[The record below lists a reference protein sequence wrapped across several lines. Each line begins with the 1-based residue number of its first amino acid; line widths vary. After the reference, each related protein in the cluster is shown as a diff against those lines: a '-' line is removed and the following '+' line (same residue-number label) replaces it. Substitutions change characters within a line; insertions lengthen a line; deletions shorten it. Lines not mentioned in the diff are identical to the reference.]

1 MSALIIE
8 RSVPLLD
15 IEINRSGDGRTVTAY
30 AATFGQPYPVV
41 DQEGDYDE
49 LINRAA
55 FNREL
60 GRGFAHVSV
69 VYNHGMTLWGTP
81 SETDSVPVGVPLEV
95 RADGTGLLTVTRYG
109 KSARAEE
116 VLQSVHDGLVR
127 FMSFRGPV
135 YQSAPARRQPSG
147 RTLIERMQLGLR
159 EYGPTPFPANDA
171 ARIVAVRSTAL
182 ADQIASLSD
191 DQRQALA
198 HILTTSPTPSSTP
211 HDEATEPTPATPLD
225 AGTDPSQE
233 AEPDDQWSVELA
245 EIAAAV
251 RRRRVV

>member
-30 AATFGQPYPVV
+30 AATFGQPYAVV
-41 DQEGDYDE
+41 DREGDYDE

-60 GRGFAHVSV
+60 GRGFNHVSV

-81 SETDSVPVGVPLEV
+81 SETDSVPVGVPLDV

-109 KSARAEE
+109 KGKRAEE
-116 VLQSVHDGLVR
+116 ILESVSEGLVR

-135 YQSAPARRQPSG
+135 YKSAPARRQPNG
-147 RTLIERMQLGLR
+147 RALIERMELGLR

-182 ADQIASLSD
+182 AEQIASLTD

-198 HILTTSPTPSSTP
+198 HILTTSPTPSGTP
-211 HDEATEPTPATPLD
+211 HDEATEPNPATPLD
-225 AGTDPSQE
+225 DGTDPSQE
-233 AEPDDQWSVELA
+233 APPDDQWSVELA

-251 RRRRVV
+251 RRRRVI